1 MKINWKAAII
11 GGVAFWILALIF
23 QTAGGL
29 AGWGSVIAVLIGGIV
44 AVWQAKDKKPADGAT
59 TGLVAGVLGAII
71 TIIISFTGFTSLQG
85 AWPYP
90 LAGAIADWIIWGLIF
105 GAIGGAIMT
114 MIKK

>member
-11 GGVAFWILALIF
+11 GGVVFWILALIF
-23 QTAGGL
+23 GYAGGL
-29 AGWGSVIAVLIGGIV
+29 AGWGNVIAALIGGIV
-44 AVWQAKDKKPADGAT
+44 AVWQAKDKKPADGAI
-59 TGLVAGVLGAII
+59 TGLIAGVIGAII
-71 TIIISFTGFTSLQG
+71 AIILTYAGLSYGI
-85 AWPYP
+85 WPMS